1 MSKHQVLV
9 VDDSAVLRK
18 RLTNIIQTSPLF
30 HVVGIARNGTDA
42 IEKVKRLKPSL
53 ILMDIDMPV
62 MDGLIALQQIM
73 KHMPT
78 SIIMAGESYNEEI
91 QQRCKQLGAADF
103 VVKSHLISPKHEG
116 VISGFHELL
125 LRAVLRTMPPSSFLE
140 EDMPVKTQHPKK
152 RSSGLN
158 ADLVVIGCST
168 GGPSAL
174 QAILPFFTKDFAV
187 PVMVLQHMPPGFTKP
202 LAERLNNNCPLTVK
216 EAEDGEKLEAGY
228 IYIAPAGYQTTVK
241 QQERLKVFS
250 VAPSTGE
257 HLYKPSIDVTLQSLA
272 PIYKER
278 LLVSIL
284 TGMGVD
290 GTKGCKEV
298 KYYNGHVLTEAQ
310 STCVVYGMPKSVFEA
325 GYADEVAE
333 LHSMYKTIMRHLQS

>member
-1 MSKHQVLV
+1 MDKHRVLV

-42 IEKVKRLKPSL
+42 IEKVHRLKPSL
-53 ILMDIDMPV
+53 VLMDIDMPV
-62 MDGLIALQQIM
+62 MDGMVALQQIM
-73 KHMPT
+73 KQMPT
-78 SIIMAGESYNEEI
+78 SIIMAGESYDEEI
-91 QQRCKQLGAADF
+91 QQRCKRLGAAGF
-103 VVKSHLISPKHEG
+103 VVKSHLIGPKQEELT
-116 VISGFHELL
+116 SDFHELL
-125 LRAVLRTMPPSSFLE
+125 LQAVPGKMPSSSFLE
-140 EDMPVKTQHPKK
+140 KDMPAKTQHLKK
-152 RSSGLN
+152 RSSGLS

-174 QAILPFFTKDFAV
+174 QAILPFFTKDFAA
-187 PVMVLQHMPPGFTKP
+187 PVVVIQHMPPGFTKP
-202 LAERLNNNCPLTVK
+202 LAERLNNNCALTVK
-216 EAEDGEKLEAGY
+216 EAEDGEKLEAGH
-228 IYIAPAGYQTTVK
+228 IYIAPAGYQTTIK
-241 QQERLKVFS
+241 QQERMKVFS
-250 VAPSTGE
+250 VVPSTGE

-272 PIYKER
+272 PIYKDR

-298 KYYNGHVLTEAQ
+298 KHYNGHVLTEAQ

-333 LHSMYKTIMRHLQS
+333 LHSMYKTIMRYLQS

>member
-1 MSKHQVLV
+1 MSKHRVLV

-18 RLTNIIQTSPLF
+18 QLTNIIHTSPLF

-42 IEKVKRLKPSL
+42 IEKVNRLKPSL
-53 ILMDIDMPV
+53 VLMDIDMPV
-62 MDGLIALQQIM
+62 MDGVLALQQIM

-78 SIIMAGESYNEEI
+78 SVIMAGESYDEQV
-91 QQRCKQLGAADF
+91 QQRCKKLGAAGF
-103 VVKSHLISPKHEG
+103 VVKSHLVSQKHEEF
-116 VISGFHELL
+116 IADFHELL
-125 LRAVLRTMPPSSFLE
+125 LRAVSGKMPPIPFLE
-140 EDMPVKTQHPKK
+140 EGKTQHIKK
-152 RSSGLN
+152 RVSGLR

-174 QAILPFFTKDFAV
+174 QAILPFFTKDFAA
-187 PVMVLQHMPPGFTKP
+187 PVVVIQHMPSGFTKP
-202 LAERLNNNCPLTVK
+202 LAERLNNNCVLTVK

-241 QQERLKVFS
+241 QQEWLKVFS
-250 VAPSTGE
+250 VTPSTSE

-272 PIYKER
+272 PIYKNR

-298 KYYNGHVLTEAQ
+298 KHYNGYVLTEAQ

-325 GYADEVAE
+325 GYADEVVE
-333 LHSMYKTIMRHLQS
+333 LHSMYKTIMKYLQS